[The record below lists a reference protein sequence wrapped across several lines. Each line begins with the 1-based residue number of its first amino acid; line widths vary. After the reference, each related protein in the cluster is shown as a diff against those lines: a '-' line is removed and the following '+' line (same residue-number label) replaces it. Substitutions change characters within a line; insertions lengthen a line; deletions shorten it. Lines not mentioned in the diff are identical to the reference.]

1 MRVRWTP
8 AAADDLENIANY
20 LFEKTPEHAA
30 LLIREI
36 YRAPLGLKDFP
47 SLGREGKKKG
57 TRELVMPSLP
67 YFFVYQV
74 RANTVHI
81 VRVLH
86 TSQKWPR

>member
-8 AAADDLENIANY
+8 AAADDLEFIADY

-30 LLIREI
+30 RLIREI
-36 YRAPLGLKDFP
+36 CRAPLGLKDFP
-47 SLGREGKKKG
+47 SRGREGKKKG

-67 YFFVYQV
+67 YIFVYQV

-81 VRVLH
+81 VRVLQG
-86 TSQKWPR
+86 SQEWPR